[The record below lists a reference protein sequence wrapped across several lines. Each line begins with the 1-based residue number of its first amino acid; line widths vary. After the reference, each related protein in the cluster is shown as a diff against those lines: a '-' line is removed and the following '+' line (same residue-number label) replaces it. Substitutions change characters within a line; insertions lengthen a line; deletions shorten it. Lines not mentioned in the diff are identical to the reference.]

1 MRAPEWPPWYRLRL
15 CSCLPAVQANSSAY
29 GRCTSR
35 VTDASRAPET
45 HCNGTGQTV
54 SGALESCSHL
64 PCLCCCSSTV
74 IVYHL
79 CLCSCLP
86 AVQANSSAYGRCT
99 SRVTDASRASETHCN
114 DTGQTVVG
122 AGTIIAVHLMHCS
135 LALTVHVWFLNGWD
149 SNCNKLPES

>member
-1 MRAPEWPPWYRLRL
+1 M
-15 CSCLPAVQANSSAY
+15 QA
-29 GRCTSR
+29 
-35 VTDASRAPET
+35 ELLK
-45 HCNGTGQTV
+45 HTGQTV

-99 SRVTDASRASETHCN
+99 SRVTDASRAFETHCN

-122 AGTIIAVHLMHCS
+122 AGTIIAIHLMHCS
-135 LALTVHVWFLNGWD
+135 LALTVHVWFLNWYRSGASSATRHAPGGPRRGGAPAAPPSLFRSSGWGG
-149 SNCNKLPES
+149 SLT